1 MSVFFSMSSLV
12 NWARSPTRTT
22 IFVHLGFQV
31 SHGAYTHVGSTFFT
45 LRNKKKE
52 KILKQVSQAQG
63 FPDISEGFN
72 LSRLGPFRKCWDCS
86 RRKLLGS
93 IAKTWVSWGRSLLN
107 SSMAVSRRNVV

>member
-1 MSVFFSMSSLV
+1 MDVFFSMSSLV

-45 LRNKKKE
+45 LPNKKKE
-52 KILKQVSQAQG
+52 NLKQVSQAQG
-63 FPDISEGFN
+63 FPDISEGYN
-72 LSRLGPFRKCWDCS
+72 SSRLEPLRKCWDCS
-86 RRKLLGS
+86 RCKLLGS

-107 SSMAVSRRNVV
+107 SSMAVFSRNVV